1 MGDVLVKR
9 VRLALA
15 VVAALGLGAC
25 VNPFENTY
33 ENRIAVVDS
42 VAVPETVVVR
52 RRFAVTIYSQGPN
65 LCWKKGP
72 DSIGGTNVDVDITP
86 YDQAYVGS
94 GACAQAIAH
103 FTHVVTLAL
112 GARGTG
118 TIDIRHRLRSMAGG
132 DSLATITRTV
142 VVE

>member
-1 MGDVLVKR
+1 MKS
-9 VRLALA
+9 VRLGLALIA
-15 VVAALGLGAC
+15 TIALGSC
-25 VNPFENTY
+25 VNPFEETY

-72 DSIGGTNVDVDITP
+72 DSIGGTSTDVEITP

-103 FTHVVTLAL
+103 FTHVVSLAL

-118 TIDIRHRLRSMAGG
+118 TIDIRHRLRSVSGG